1 MRKSQPHSRKSRR
14 GATQW
19 VISIVLSVVSIALGL
34 LGFSVLASLKQPP
47 SERPAVERSFNV
59 DVFEV
64 EPVTL
69 QEVVSGFGTAR
80 ADREVTLAAQV
91 SGEII
96 FAHERLEEGGRFDG
110 PASGPDA
117 DGRGGSSP
125 GETLIVIDPRTY
137 ESRVR
142 QIEGR
147 LDELD
152 GQIERLRKEQSNNER
167 LLAKAKKDVERFR
180 EEYERVRNLR
190 QRNVTTASSVTTAE
204 LELSRYEDTLV
215 KMENEAEL
223 FPIRI
228 AQAERTRDAT
238 AEELASAKLDEE
250 RTVVKA
256 PFNGAL
262 CEVYV
267 EQGQYLRAG
276 DQIACLTDP
285 TVVEIPVAI
294 TLDDFAKISA
304 RIGSASPPE
313 ARLAINETDP
323 PRWGGTVVRASPKA
337 DSSSRTI
344 SVYIKVNNSEQDTP
358 LLPGT
363 FIHARIDGPMMAG
376 AVALPR
382 DAIESTSVYLV
393 KEGRAKR
400 QEIEIE
406 RSLGPVAVIAD
417 GIEAGDQVLLT
428 NLDAV
433 FDGAAVKPQG
443 SRTLEQELGPSAQR
457 FARIVNE

>member
-1 MRKSQPHSRKSRR
+1 MRKSTSHFGNCRH

-19 VISIVLSVVSIALGL
+19 VISIVLSVVSLALGV
-34 LGFSVLASLKQPP
+34 LGFSVLASLKEPP
-47 SERPAVERSFNV
+47 SERPSVERSFNV

-91 SGEII
+91 SGEVI
-96 FAHERLEEGGRFDG
+96 FAHDRLEEGGRFEG
-110 PASGPDA
+110 PSSGPKA
-117 DGRGGSSP
+117 DGSGGSSP

-137 ESRVR
+137 ESQVR
-142 QIEGR
+142 QIQGR

-152 GQIERLRKEQSNNER
+152 AQIERLKKEQINNER
-167 LLAKAKKDVERFR
+167 LLAKAKKDVERYR
-180 EEYERVRNLR
+180 EEYERVRSLR
-190 QRNVTTASSVTTAE
+190 ERNVTTASSVTTAE

-228 AQAERTRDAT
+228 AQTERTRDAT
-238 AEELASAKLDEE
+238 AEELESARLDEE

-256 PFNGAL
+256 PFDGTL

-285 TVVEIPVAI
+285 TIVEIPIPI
-294 TLDDFAKISA
+294 TLGDFAKISA
-304 RIGSASPPE
+304 RIGSALPPE

-323 PRWGGTVVRASPKA
+323 PRWTGTVVRAAPKA

-344 SVYIKVNNSEQDTP
+344 NVYVRVENSEQNSP

-363 FIHARIDGPMMAG
+363 FVHARIDGPTIHD
-376 AVALPR
+376 AVTVPR
-382 DAIESTSVYLV
+382 DAIQSQSVYIV
-393 KEGRAKR
+393 DDGRAKR
-400 QEIEIE
+400 QEIEIA
-406 RSLGPVAVIAD
+406 RSLGPVSVIAS
-417 GIEAGDQVLLT
+417 GIEPGDQVLLT

-443 SRTLEQELGPSAQR
+443 SRSLEQELGPSSER
-457 FARIVNE
+457 FARIVKK